1 MRQTTATAELEL
13 ADRARAGDQ
22 GALIQLYRKHRD
34 AIHRHAR
41 RMLGDDAAAQDVV
54 QEAFARAIE
63 AIDRTRPQLKFKAWI
78 FRIATNLCLR
88 ELNRNNRWS
97 PPRTEHFDFDRF
109 EQPRK
114 DVDPRAALHRR
125 ELGKLVEQAL
135 SRLPERYRQILLL
148 REVEELSYEELGQV
162 LEMSEGN
169 VKVTLHRARAR
180 FAALFVADRLL
191 AEPGELEVAC
201 GQLDALVQGG
211 VDQDQ
216 VERHLE
222 TCVECR
228 KKQRP
233 QAELFAM
240 LPPVVPAS
248 PLPDAPRPQAS
259 TSSAASGTGS
269 PGLAGGGLSSAAMW
283 SIGLA
288 AGILVLGGIAI
299 AASTLLGDPLQATEQ
314 SSALTSSAARE
325 RPRSQEPSTPARG
338 GTVASANA
346 GDEQTS
352 PSTSETTAATE
363 TTETTDPS
371 GPVPS
376 TRGPHRAT
384 PPATESPGR
393 ERIKAG
399 RSSRTRA
406 RTPTS
411 SASKNVRIQATDD
424 EDPPLAPPVP

>member
-22 GALIQLYRKHRD
+22 EALIQLYRKHRD
-34 AIHRHAR
+34 AIYRHAR

-88 ELNRNNRWS
+88 ELNRNNRQS
-97 PPRTEHFDFDRF
+97 PPRTEHFDFDQL
-109 EQPRK
+109 EQPRA
-114 DVDPRAALHRR
+114 DVDPRAVQRRR

-135 SRLPERYRQILLL
+135 ARLPERYRQILLL
-148 REVEELSYEELGQV
+148 REVEEHSYEELGQV

-191 AEPGELEVAC
+191 ADPGALEVAC
-201 GQLDALVQGG
+201 GQLDALVQEG

-222 TCVECR
+222 SCVEC
-228 KKQRP
+228 KGKQRP
-233 QAELFAM
+233 QAELLAL

-248 PLPDAPRPQAS
+248 PLPDVPRPPVSSSGAAGG
-259 TSSAASGTGS
+259 TAASSA
-269 PGLAGGGLSSAAMW
+269 GLSSAAVW
-283 SIGLA
+283 GIGLV

-299 AASTLLGDPLQATEQ
+299 SASTLLGQPDKSDSHAPIPSTETKPAP
-314 SSALTSSAARE
+314 SVHERTIANASA
-325 RPRSQEPSTPARG
+325 EPS
-338 GTVASANA
+338 
-346 GDEQTS
+346 S
-352 PSTSETTAATE
+352 PSSTIA
-363 TTETTDPS
+363 DPS
-371 GPVPS
+371 STGLNANGSKPAPPVEAPVE
-376 TRGPHRAT
+376 AT
-384 PPATESPGR
+384 PSRMSAPNR
-393 ERIKAG
+393 RRIKTNSN
-399 RSSRTRA
+399 RSRRLRHRA
-406 RTPTS
+406 RTAS
-411 SASKNVRIQATDD
+411 SPSKAKGPHTQATDE
-424 EDPPLAPPVP
+424 EDPPSAPPVP